1 MSEDSQRI
9 GSVRAGAAQPIAGTA
24 STRTGAADR
33 TLRSCEPP
41 HRWPPPRSPASIV
54 LVEVADP
61 GGGEPPA
68 YIAPLHI
75 HHAEDEAW
83 YVLEGT
89 LGFRLGDG
97 QIEAPAGAA
106 VLVPRGVA
114 HTFWN
119 AAPEPARYLLVMGPT
134 THPARSRRCTGHS
147 RGTWTRSSRAHESTL
162 LGWP

>member
-1 MSEDSQRI
+1 MRTAAPLAAAAL
-9 GSVRAGAAQPIAGTA
+9 AGEH
-24 STRTGAADR
+24 
-33 TLRSCEPP
+33 L
-41 HRWPPPRSPASIV
+41 V

-61 GGGEPPA
+61 GGGGEPPA

-134 THPARSRRCTGHS
+134 THRLVEALHRPQPGDMDALF
-147 RGTWTRSSRAHESTL
+147 RAHESTL